1 MDDLL
6 TPQEVSEKLKISV
19 AKVHELCRHGKL
31 TCVQV
36 NKRVRRFAAKHIEA
50 FVQTQTVGPC
60 QNERVSVARRATN
73 VLPSTA
79 EKRGITEA
87 SPGTDEADPQQLRK
101 EIRSLCRW

>member
-19 AKVHELCRHGKL
+19 AKVHQLCRQGKL

-36 NKRVRRFAAKHIEA
+36 NKRVRRFTAKHLEEFIQA
-50 FVQTQTVGPC
+50 QTVGPC
-60 QNERVSVARRATN
+60 HNKRVSVARRTRD
-73 VLPSTA
+73 VVPSPVD
-79 EKRGITEA
+79 KRGETDA
-87 SPGTDEADPQQLRK
+87 SPGTDDVDPQSLRK